1 MLSNLVKALLGLR
14 YRVTVS
20 GLDRIDYSRGVL
32 ILPNHPAEIDP
43 VIVTTYLW
51 DLLHP
56 RPVVIEGMYK
66 LSFLNPI
73 MKRIRAI
80 PMADMEFDSGPY
92 KRRRITRT
100 LDAIGYALRNGDNVL
115 LYPSGRLSL
124 NGQERIGGTSGV
136 HSIISAYPNAH
147 IALVRIRGLCGS
159 IFSKVTTGGPTPDV
173 AATILQGLKI
183 LASNAL
189 MFTPRRPVSIEIV
202 FNPPDFPYDGD
213 PLTINKYLERFYN
226 SPEPEMPSLI
236 SHSAVFNK
244 VPILPERKVVAGSIE
259 EIDPAIRSKVTAH
272 IAHAARVPPESITPE
287 TQLGDDLGMDSLT
300 MAELLLWLD
309 REFEAHDLELSEL
322 ITVGSVMRAAAGQ
335 FTLTTPKTEY
345 APPATWDNK
354 GASRPQPELRSATT
368 VAQAFLIACAR
379 FGSFPAMGDARS
391 GILRWNE
398 LKFRV
403 VLLARYLAQCPG
415 SHIGV
420 LLPASV
426 ASSMVTMATI
436 LAGKTPVFLNWT
448 AGKRSLLHACD
459 STGIQVIVTSES
471 FLDIIPTDLEFLEQ
485 RFTLLEQ
492 IKTQISLRAT
502 LAAKRLAHESTEQ
515 ILEAFG
521 QQNLDPSTPAVVLF
535 TSGSE
540 ALPKGVPL
548 SHKNILSNVKG
559 VLEAFQINSA
569 DVLLGFLPPFHS
581 FGLTIC
587 SLLPLMTGLR
597 VAYHPNPNESRKI
610 AKSIGAWKATI
621 TAGTPTFLR
630 AVLKASEPERV
641 QTLRALV
648 SGAERAPEELF
659 EIARAINPQ
668 LQVLEG
674 YGITECS
681 PVVSVGRPTE
691 QRVGVGRPLSGVE
704 IAIVHPETHQP
715 APDGEQGLILI
726 HGPNVFDGYLDPSL
740 NPFIEYKGT
749 RWYNSGDL
757 GRMQDGCLVITG
769 RLKRFIK
776 IAGEMVSLGAVEEA
790 LQRLVPSPDGA
801 PSVAI
806 IPKGIEGDGRPKL
819 FAFVAGKLTEIEA
832 NVHLKNSGFPHIVHI
847 AEVRE
852 LKNIPVLGSGKTDYQ
867 ALLGAV
873 T

>member
-1 MLSNLVKALLGLR
+1 
-14 YRVTVS
+14 
-20 GLDRIDYSRGVL
+20 
-32 ILPNHPAEIDP
+32 
-43 VIVTTYLW
+43 
-51 DLLHP
+51 
-56 RPVVIEGMYK
+56 
-66 LSFLNPI
+66 
-73 MKRIRAI
+73 
-80 PMADMEFDSGPY
+80 
-92 KRRRITRT
+92 
-100 LDAIGYALRNGDNVL
+100 
-115 LYPSGRLSL
+115 
-124 NGQERIGGTSGV
+124 
-136 HSIISAYPNAH
+136 
-147 IALVRIRGLCGS
+147 
-159 IFSKVTTGGPTPDV
+159 
-173 AATILQGLKI
+173 
-183 LASNAL
+183 
-189 MFTPRRPVSIEIV
+189 
-202 FNPPDFPYDGD
+202 
-213 PLTINKYLERFYN
+213 
-226 SPEPEMPSLI
+226 
-236 SHSAVFNK
+236 
-244 VPILPERKVVAGSIE
+244 
-259 EIDPAIRSKVTAH
+259 
-272 IAHAARVPPESITPE
+272 
-287 TQLGDDLGMDSLT
+287 
-300 MAELLLWLD
+300 
-309 REFEAHDLELSEL
+309 
-322 ITVGSVMRAAAGQ
+322 
-335 FTLTTPKTEY
+335 
-345 APPATWDNK
+345 
-354 GASRPQPELRSATT
+354 
-368 VAQAFLIACAR
+368 
-379 FGSFPAMGDARS
+379 
-391 GILRWNE
+391 
-398 LKFRV
+398 
-403 VLLARYLAQCPG
+403 
-415 SHIGV
+415 
-420 LLPASV
+420 
-426 ASSMVTMATI
+426 MATI